1 LHLAHL
7 RGVGPTRVPKRAFP
21 FDGSEV
27 VLPFMNGPDPR
38 TRARPRSC
46 SAGPGARCTAATI
59 AAAGAIA
66 AVSAG
71 AIAPV
76 APRRRRT
83 RSPTPGR
90 AAAPARRRAGLLA
103 AVVVPTPDRQHQR
116 PHNAYGPKAR
126 HPQHRVTISLLSAA

>member
-1 LHLAHL
+1 VDVVRVRRFTRGDDPRHDALAGVGGDAHAAVTELPIAIEIQTDAHQEVPLHLAHL

-38 TRARPRSC
+38 TRARPRSG

-71 AIAPV
+71 AVAPV
-76 APRRRRT
+76 APR
-83 RSPTPGR
+83 
-90 AAAPARRRAGLLA
+90 
-103 AVVVPTPDRQHQR
+103 
-116 PHNAYGPKAR
+116 
-126 HPQHRVTISLLSAA
+126 